1 MAARGPKTAG
11 ARFSEKKL
19 LIFLKLLGPV
29 TRLWV
34 LRPSRIVQMVSTESL
49 AARAV
54 FTKTIKMLGW
64 QAGAP
69 KVREHE
75 FPKKKRPFFELHR
88 TSDTSMGSV
97 SL

>member
-1 MAARGPKTAG
+1 
-11 ARFSEKKL
+11 
-19 LIFLKLLGPV
+19 
-29 TRLWV
+29 
-34 LRPSRIVQMVSTESL
+34 MVSTESL

-69 KVREHE
+69 KFREHE
-75 FPKKKRPFFELHR
+75 FPKKKRPFFEIHR
-88 TSDTSMGSV
+88 TSDTFMGSV